1 MGKFDG
7 KVVIVTG
14 GGKGIGLGISRCFAK
29 EGANLVITGRT
40 ESTLQEAREN
50 MEKEFGIKV
59 LGVVADGGNREA
71 VHNVI
76 VKAVEAF
83 GRIDCVVNNAQVS
96 KSGVMLEDHS
106 TEDFDLAI
114 YSGLYA
120 TFFYM
125 QEAFPYIKE
134 SKGSYINFASGA
146 GFSGKVGQSS
156 YAAAK
161 EGIRGLSR
169 VAAHE
174 WGQYGINVNIV
185 APLAMTPGLVAWSQ
199 AYPDLYKS
207 TIRDIPLQ
215 HFGDAE
221 QEIGPVCV
229 FLASEEAKYITGQT
243 IPVDG
248 GTSLRP

>member
-7 KVVIVTG
+7 KVIIVTG
-14 GGKGIGLGISRCFAK
+14 GGKGIGLGVARAFAK
-29 EGANLVITGRT
+29 EGANIVITGRT
-40 ESTLQEAREN
+40 MSTLEDAKKNIEDDFKVKVEA
-50 MEKEFGIKV
+50 
-59 LGVVADGGNREA
+59 VVADGGKRDE

-76 VKAVEAF
+76 QKTVEVF

-96 KSGVMLEDHS
+96 KSGVLLEEHT
-106 TEDFDLAI
+106 TEDFDVAI

-120 TFFYM
+120 VFFYM

-146 GFSGKVGQSS
+146 GFSGKIGQSS

-174 WGQYGINVNIV
+174 WGKYDINVNIV
-185 APLAMTPGLVAWSQ
+185 APLAMTPGLIAWSK
-199 AYPDLYKS
+199 AYPELYKQ
-207 TIRDIPLQ
+207 TIQDIPLQ
-215 HFGDAE
+215 HFGDPE
-221 QEIGPVCV
+221 NEVGPVCV
-229 FLASEEAKYITGQT
+229 FLASEDAKYITGQT
-243 IPVDG
+243 VPVDG

>member
-7 KVVIVTG
+7 KVVIITG
-14 GGKGIGLGISRCFAK
+14 GGKGIGLGISKAFAK

-40 ESTLQEAREN
+40 LKTLEEAKADLESTY
-50 MEKEFGIKV
+50 GIKV
-59 LGVVADGGNREA
+59 LPVTADGGNQDEVR
-71 VHNVI
+71 NVI
-76 VKAVEAF
+76 KQTSETF
-83 GRIDCVVNNAQVS
+83 GRIDCVINNAQVS
-96 KSGVMLEDHS
+96 KSGVLLEDH
-106 TEDFDLAI
+106 TKEDLDVSI

-125 QEAFPYIKE
+125 VESLPYIKE

-161 EGIRGLSR
+161 EGIRGMSR
-169 VAAHE
+169 VAANE
-174 WGQYGINVNIV
+174 WGKYGINVNIV
-185 APLAMTPGLVAWSQ
+185 APLASTPGLDAWSK
-199 AYPDLYKS
+199 AYPELYKN
-207 TIRDIPLQ
+207 TIRDIPMG

-221 QEIGPVCV
+221 TEIGPLCV
-229 FLASEEAKYITGQT
+229 FLASPDAKYITGQT